1 MDLPDDEQAFLRDLV
16 KTSRQKIV
24 RIQWIDRDGTTR
36 VTPLSQTENAR
47 LKDIAGRLG
56 TAPAEVLRRAAH
68 IPVPK
73 YTGKKSPPSEDSG
86 DQSAD

>member
-1 MDLPDDEQAFLRDLV
+1 MELPEDELSFLRDLV

-24 RIQWIDRDGTTR
+24 RVQWTDRDGTTR

-47 LKDIAGRLG
+47 LKEIAFRLG

-86 DQSAD
+86 EQTP